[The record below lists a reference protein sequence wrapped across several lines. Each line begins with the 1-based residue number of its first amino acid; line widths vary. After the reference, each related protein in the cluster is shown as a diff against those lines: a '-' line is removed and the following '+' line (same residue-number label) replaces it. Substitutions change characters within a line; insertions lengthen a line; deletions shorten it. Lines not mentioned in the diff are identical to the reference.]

1 MSIVTKKRLLIA
13 IFAAVAIAILLLPRI
28 PQDPTYHQFAD
39 LRSLFGMPNAFNVL
53 SSLVFAWVG
62 LEGLYRLLLQRSL
75 RFDAGIISACAIF
88 FAALALTGAGS
99 AVYHWRPDNASL
111 TLDRLPMAIAL
122 ASFSVILLSERVS
135 PEIARRMLPLLLAAA
150 IASVVYWHY
159 SELSGA
165 GDLRAYL
172 LIQLLP
178 IILLPYALVAFESR
192 YDRNADLWWLLGL
205 YVAARLC
212 ELLDRQ
218 IYDGLGV
225 ISGHSLKHIAA
236 GIGSLM
242 FLRHLRFREIARR

>member
-1 MSIVTKKRLLIA
+1 MSSIAKQRLLIA

-28 PQDPTYHQFAD
+28 PQDPAYHQFAD
-39 LRSLFGMPNAFNVL
+39 RRALLGMPNAFNVL
-53 SSLVFAWVG
+53 SSLIFSWVG
-62 LEGLYRLLLQRSL
+62 LEGLYRLLAQRSL
-75 RFDAGIISACAIF
+75 RIDAGTVSACVIF

-99 AVYHWRPDNASL
+99 AYYHWRPDNASL

-122 ASFSVILLSERVS
+122 ASFSVILLAERVA
-135 PEIARRMLPLLLAAA
+135 PEIARRALPLLLAAA
-150 IASVVYWHY
+150 IASVVYWY
-159 SELSGA
+159 FSELRGA

-178 IILLPYALVAFESR
+178 IILLPYVLLAFESR
-192 YDRNADLWWLLGL
+192 YDRNADLWWLLAL

-225 ISGHSLKHIAA
+225 ISGHSLKHIFA
-236 GIGSLM
+236 GIGSLV
-242 FLRHLRFREIARR
+242 FLRHLRFRELARR